1 MNYHGLD
8 IEYPMQILYIT
19 KIFHDHGRLETL
31 LDELDEDASLA
42 DDQIGFVNLA
52 MVECI
57 FEDTRYYSQ
66 IGKRT
71 DSCGYLQDRDT
82 YVLRDPLLT
91 RYDSLCRKLE
101 MKLGITKVENRFARD
116 LDAAIQRN
124 MQFNSYHYDYR
135 WVDSATDRKGAKIVL
150 FLFEEF
156 GTFYDIPDGLFS
168 ILDFCKEGIPKLEAA
183 LAEASKD
190 KVIQL
195 PVKTEPK
202 KEAA

>member
-1 MNYHGLD
+1 MSYHELD
-8 IEYPMQILYIT
+8 IEYPMQILYIA
-19 KIFHDHGRLETL
+19 KIFHDHGRLEAL
-31 LDELDEDASLA
+31 LDELDEDASLV

-66 IGKRT
+66 RGKRVEEY
-71 DSCGYLQDRDT
+71 GYTQDRDT
-82 YVLRDPLLT
+82 YVLRDPLLS
-91 RYDSLCRKLE
+91 RYDDLCRKLE
-101 MKLGITKVENRFARD
+101 MKLGITKVENQFARD
-116 LDAAIQRN
+116 LDSVIQRN

-135 WVDSATDRKGAKIVL
+135 WVDSTEDRKGAKIVL

-168 ILDFCKEGIPKLEAA
+168 ILDFCQEGIPRLEAA

-195 PVKTEPK
+195 PVKVEPK